1 MSKTVGA
8 TMLNE
13 HSGILVSE
21 GPTPRPTG
29 IATIPGLLLHSVS
42 QLRKPDAFRFK
53 RNSRWF
59 DVSTDEF
66 LLRVEELFFA
76 LQALG
81 IHPGDRIAIISEN
94 RLEWAVTDYAC
105 QSAGAI
111 VVPVYP
117 TLSAQ
122 EVGALLLSC
131 EPTLVFVSTPEL
143 LKVVTSTQGCRSIRY
158 LVTFEP
164 GMNHPAAM
172 RLDALYEIGRQST
185 YDYPDEF
192 RRVALARSPDEV

>member
-1 MSKTVGA
+1 
-8 TMLNE
+8 MLNE

-21 GPTPRPTG
+21 DPRPQPAS

-76 LQALG
+76 LRALG
-81 IHPGDRIAIISEN
+81 VQPGDRIAIISEN
-94 RLEWAVTDYAC
+94 RLEWAVADYAA

-117 TLSAQ
+117 TLSAPQ
-122 EVGALLLSC
+122 VEALLLSS
-131 EPTLVFVSTPEL
+131 EPTLVF
-143 LKVVTSTQGCRSIRY
+143 
-158 LVTFEP
+158 
-164 GMNHPAAM
+164 
-172 RLDALYEIGRQST
+172 
-185 YDYPDEF
+185 
-192 RRVALARSPDEV
+192 

>member
-1 MSKTVGA
+1 
-8 TMLNE
+8 MLNE
-13 HSGILVSE
+13 HSGILVSDD
-21 GPTPRPTG
+21 PRPQPAS
-29 IATIPGLLLHSVS
+29 IATIPGLLLHSVN

-81 IHPGDRIAIISEN
+81 IQSGNRIAIISEN
-94 RLEWAVTDYAC
+94 RIEWAVADYAC

-117 TLSAQ
+117 T
-122 EVGALLLSC
+122 
-131 EPTLVFVSTPEL
+131 
-143 LKVVTSTQGCRSIRY
+143 
-158 LVTFEP
+158 
-164 GMNHPAAM
+164 
-172 RLDALYEIGRQST
+172 
-185 YDYPDEF
+185 
-192 RRVALARSPDEV
+192 